1 MNQLLQVKLRFS
13 NESNSQRPNGRN
25 LRMHA
30 ETSIEKIDDNTYLVL
45 GNTSIQEINRELD
58 LDIERNDQYNSIA
71 GLIAYHLEY
80 IPEIDEVIELKE
92 YGISLKIIR
101 KDKNRIVK
109 VELSKIIN
117 DN

>member
-1 MNQLLQVKLRFS
+1 MRLEEIKL
-13 NESNSQRPNGRN
+13 EPILDT
-25 LRMHA
+25 LR
-30 ETSIEKIDDNTYLVL
+30 IEKIDDNTYLVL

-80 IPEIDEVIELKE
+80 IPEIDEVIDLKD

-117 DN
+117 VN